1 MAEERET
8 RAQGHAE
15 AWQETSGR
23 EDDYWFRFTV
33 EAPRFMVM
41 SREVG
46 NHLRGAQ
53 REMLMAVRSLVDTA
67 IERLDGDG
75 RGRGRRTTRIQ
86 VE

>member
-1 MAEERET
+1 
-8 RAQGHAE
+8 
-15 AWQETSGR
+15 
-23 EDDYWFRFTV
+23 
-33 EAPRFMVM
+33 MVM